1 MKSWC
6 LDIYGRRYK
15 SLSTLIKN
23 KYKTF
28 LNKSLNN
35 SFPNRFLYKLILIM
49 LRVVALK
56 TENIRPLP
64 ILEDYFDEHYKRR

>member
-1 MKSWC
+1 M
-6 LDIYGRRYK
+6 
-15 SLSTLIKN
+15 
-23 KYKTF
+23 F

-35 SFPNRFLYKLILIM
+35 SFSNRSLYKLILIL

-64 ILEDYFDEHYKRR
+64 ILEDYFDERYKRQ

>member
-1 MKSWC
+1 MVDGIS
-6 LDIYGRRYK
+6 K
-15 SLSTLIKN
+15 SLSILIKN
-23 KYKTF
+23 KYKMF

-35 SFPNRFLYKLILIM
+35 SFSNRSLYKLILIL

-64 ILEDYFDEHYKRR
+64 ILEDYFDEHYKRQ

>member
-1 MKSWC
+1 MVDGISM
-6 LDIYGRRYK
+6 
-15 SLSTLIKN
+15 SLSILIKN
-23 KYKTF
+23 KYKMF

-35 SFPNRFLYKLILIM
+35 SFSNRSLYKLILIL

-64 ILEDYFDEHYKRR
+64 ILEDYFDEHYKRQ

>member
-1 MKSWC
+1 
-6 LDIYGRRYK
+6 
-15 SLSTLIKN
+15 
-23 KYKTF
+23 
-28 LNKSLNN
+28 
-35 SFPNRFLYKLILIM
+35 M